1 MGTSGLFSV
10 TGGKPWKGWKQRH
23 NGLRCVCLLVDF
35 GCREGERDQTS
46 PGQRISEEAVV
57 RAKQKVRMAVKG
69 RFCQGWRGRRGV
81 KDTFNIRVIHLVSEG
96 P

>member
-35 GCREGERDQTS
+35 GCRESERDQTY

-57 RAKQKVRMAVKG
+57 RAKQKVRMAVK
-69 RFCQGWRGRRGV
+69 V
-81 KDTFNIRVIHLVSEG
+81 SSSARVGEEG
-96 P
+96 GESRTRSTSGLFI